1 MLIKQGT
8 GEKKV
13 LGKNWSLASI
23 VLFKLLKKS
32 GEGGGGLRDQNLQ
45 IMLTSAFV

>member
-23 VLFKLLKKS
+23 VLFKLLKKKR
-32 GEGGGGLRDQNLQ
+32 GGGLRDQNLQ